1 MTDRRRSTEA
11 GQASV
16 ELVAAALALVIGGL
30 AAFQVLAAGH
40 AASVADNAAE
50 AGALALVNGGDP
62 EAAARAAAPPWA
74 RRGLRVSRQAGQVR
88 VSLQAPAALRLLP
101 GHFEA
106 TAHAVVRRPGE
117 SGGR

>member
-1 MTDRRRSTEA
+1 MRPAES

-30 AAFQVLAAGH
+30 AVFQVLAAGH
-40 AASVADNAAE
+40 AASIADNAAE
-50 AGALALVNGGDP
+50 AAALALVNGGDP
-62 EAAARAAAPPWA
+62 EAAARAAAPPRA
-74 RRGLRVSRQAGQVR
+74 RRSLRVSQQAGQVTVTLR
-88 VSLQAPAALRLLP
+88 SPAALHLLP

-106 TAHAVVRRPGE
+106 TARAAVRRPGE

>member
-1 MTDRRRSTEA
+1 MTPRRAEA

-30 AAFQVLAAGH
+30 AAFQVLEAGH

-50 AGALALVNGGDP
+50 AAALALVNGGDP
-62 EAAARAAAPPWA
+62 EAAARSAAPPWA
-74 RRGLRVSRQAGQVR
+74 RRSMQVSRQDGHVTVTLR
-88 VSLQAPAALRLLP
+88 APAALRLVD

-106 TAHAVVRRPGE
+106 TGRAAVRRPGE
-117 SGGR
+117 LGGR

>member
-1 MTDRRRSTEA
+1 MTDR

-30 AAFQVLAAGH
+30 AVFQVLAAGH

-50 AGALALVNGGDP
+50 AAALALVNGGNP
-62 EAAARAAAPPWA
+62 EAAARAAAPPQA
-74 RRGLRVSRQAGQVR
+74 RRGLRVSRQAGHVTVTLR
-88 VSLQAPAALRLLP
+88 APAALHLLP
-101 GHFEA
+101 GHFEV
-106 TAHAVVRRPGE
+106 TARAAVRRPGE